1 MPNEK
6 LQSDIERLAREFA
19 AEVTRLV
26 ARAIVDEVEGALA
39 GSAGTRRSARREDDA
54 PARVSAGRPRRV
66 QATLVERWVPD
77 RRARRVPKFVI
88 EATGIG
94 TKREIVLRFGEH
106 AIFEKG
112 QPAPPPLR
120 SSARSEGE
128 G

>member
-6 LQSDIERLAREFA
+6 LQSDLERLAREFA

-39 GSAGTRRSARREDDA
+39 GAGGARRGARREGDA
-54 PARVSAGRPRRV
+54 APRLAAGRARRA
-66 QATLVERWVPD
+66 QPALVEHWVPD
-77 RRARRVPKFVI
+77 RRARRVPKFVV
-88 EATGIG
+88 EATGLG
-94 TKREIVLRFGEH
+94 TKREIVARFGEH

-120 SSARSEGE
+120 VAARTEGE

>member
-39 GSAGTRRSARREDDA
+39 GPGGPRRARREGDA
-54 PARVSAGRPRRV
+54 APRVSAGRPRRV
-66 QATLVERWVPD
+66 QAALVEHWVPD

-88 EATGIG
+88 EATGLG
-94 TKREIVLRFGEH
+94 TKREIVARFGEH

-112 QPAPPPLR
+112 QPAPPSLR
-120 SSARSEGE
+120 GSARSEGE

>member
-6 LQSDIERLAREFA
+6 LQSDIERLARAFA

-26 ARAIVDEVEGALA
+26 ADAIVAEVQTAMRTPASVAAGAA
-39 GSAGTRRSARREDDA
+39 RARGTR
-54 PARVSAGRPRRV
+54 PARRV
-66 QATLVERWVPD
+66 QASLVARWVPD

-88 EATGIG
+88 ETTGLA
-94 TKREIVLRFGEH
+94 TKREIVERYGEH

-120 SSARSEGE
+120 AAGRAEGD